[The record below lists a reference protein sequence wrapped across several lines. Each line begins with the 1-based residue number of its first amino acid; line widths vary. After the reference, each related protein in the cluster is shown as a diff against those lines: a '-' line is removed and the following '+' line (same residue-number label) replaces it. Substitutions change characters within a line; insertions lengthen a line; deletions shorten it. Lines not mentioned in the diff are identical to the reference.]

1 MASNTLS
8 PAIGF
13 GGVDIKQSA
22 LPSLIY
28 LGLVTAIA
36 VARDNVGIVTCTIRR
51 HQLKTLYVENCQSY
65 GDFVQV
71 PTQFKVYLGLWHHIQ
86 EKSRQ

>member
-1 MASNTLS
+1 MDHKWEANNFS

-28 LGLVTAIA
+28 LGLVAAIA
-36 VARDNVGIVTCTIRR
+36 VARDNVGIVTSTTETSA
-51 HQLKTLYVENCQSY
+51 L
-65 GDFVQV
+65 DFF
-71 PTQFKVYLGLWHHIQ
+71 T
-86 EKSRQ
+86 